1 MRHERHKKV
10 DVEVTIC
17 LLLCLWLFI
26 RLGKHGLV
34 FVAVPV
40 VARFQKWRFHDDSS
54 SDTADQ
60 PITDKHSDDIT
71 FSTCSDRLGT
81 PREQILKEGTSTR
94 CCDLMGTPENC
105 GDPNVGADG
114 KGAALLQ
121 GVTLAQSTH
130 LDIKMK

>member
-1 MRHERHKKV
+1 MMTHRV
-10 DVEVTIC
+10 I
-17 LLLCLWLFI
+17 LLTSQSLTSILMTS
-26 RLGKHGLV
+26 H
-34 FVAVPV
+34 
-40 VARFQKWRFHDDSS
+40 
-54 SDTADQ
+54 
-60 PITDKHSDDIT
+60 